1 MACAIV
7 AGYALDCKDA
17 VGGIKNIYVAPIA
30 NVSTV
35 SENASGYVTAIT
47 MSGSNKFFKYALEPR
62 GANSTTQNIQSDPT
76 VGTVSY
82 EQTMAVSFLKMKYE
96 TQNKLQ
102 TIIANRTAILVEM
115 KTGQYF
121 YFGKENGMEVSGG
134 TAASGAAMSEFNG
147 YNVTFAGME
156 KALANEVEPTIVSA
170 LVSTVV

>member
-1 MACAIV
+1 MSCAIV

-17 VGGIKNIYVAPIA
+17 VGGIKNIYIAPIA
-30 NVSTV
+30 NLSTV
-35 SENASGYVTAIT
+35 SENASGYVTAMT

-82 EQTMAVSFLKMKYE
+82 EQTIQATFLKMKYE

-121 YFGKENGMEVSGG
+121 LFGKENGMEVSGG
-134 TAASGAAMSEFNG
+134 TATSGAAMNEFNG
-147 YNVTFAGME
+147 YTIPFSGVE
-156 KALANEVEPTIVSA
+156 KYLANEVDPSIVSA
-170 LVSTVV
+170 LVSAS